1 MMSSNIDHLGITA
14 PDGHFESL
22 VEWYKKALSPLG
34 YKEIMRFPGMVGLGS
49 EIPDFWI
56 TQKETHIPS
65 GFHFAFTA
73 PSMVTSPTLSS
84 YDFHFKTLCY
94 IFRLTP
100 VDRAA
105 VDAFHTVAID
115 AGGTCN
121 GKPGLRPEYH
131 ENYYGAF
138 VLDPIG
144 NNVELVSPGTLFLH
158 SRGLFGNSRL
168 AILPKPRR
176 SNMIGRSHCS

>member
-73 PSMVTSPTLSS
+73 PSMVTSPRLSS
-84 YDFHFKTLCY
+84 YDFPFKFLGY
-94 IFRLTP
+94 IF
-100 VDRAA
+100 
-105 VDAFHTVAID
+105 ID
-115 AGGTCN
+115 
-121 GKPGLRPEYH
+121 
-131 ENYYGAF
+131 
-138 VLDPIG
+138 
-144 NNVELVSPGTLFLH
+144 
-158 SRGLFGNSRL
+158 
-168 AILPKPRR
+168 
-176 SNMIGRSHCS
+176 

>member
-73 PSMVTSPTLSS
+73 PN
-84 YDFHFKTLCY
+84 
-94 IFRLTP
+94 
-100 VDRAA
+100 RAA
-105 VDAFHTVAID
+105 VDAFHTAAID

-158 SRGLFGNSRL
+158 SRGLFGDSRL
-168 AILPKPRR
+168 AILPKTRR
-176 SNMIGRSHCS
+176 SNMLGRSHCS